1 MNEHL
6 VEKLID
12 STRVFEGRMIR
23 VRVDNVQL
31 PTGKKVTREV
41 VEHPGAVA
49 VVAIRE
55 DKTVVMVRQ
64 FRHPAGKIL
73 LEIPAG
79 KLDKDEKPDACAVRE
94 LEEETGYKAAVMRK
108 LATVY
113 TTPGFTDELMHIYAA
128 EGLSQSRQN
137 TDEDEFIDIDYYN
150 PQQLKELIQ
159 DGQIE
164 DAKTLLGLF
173 MAGVLE

>member
-12 STRVFEGRMIR
+12 STRVFEGRMIS

-31 PTGKKVTREV
+31 PTEKKVTREV

-64 FRHPAGKIL
+64 YRHPAGKIL

-79 KLDKDEKPDACAVRE
+79 KLDEGENPDACAVRE
-94 LEEETGYKAAVMRK
+94 LEEETGYKAAVIRK

-128 EGLSQSRQN
+128 EGLSQSKQN
-137 TDEDEFIDIDYYN
+137 MDEDEFIDIDYYT
-150 PQQLKELIQ
+150 PQQLKEMIQ
-159 DGQIE
+159 AGQIE

-173 MAGVLE
+173 MAGVLK

>member
-12 STRVFEGRMIR
+12 STRVFEGRMIS

-31 PTGKKVTREV
+31 PTEKKVTREV

-64 FRHPAGKIL
+64 YRHPAGKIL

-79 KLDKDEKPDACAVRE
+79 KLDEGENPDACAVRE
-94 LEEETGYKAAVMRK
+94 LEEETGYKAAVIRK

-128 EGLSQSRQN
+128 EGLGQSKQN
-137 TDEDEFIDIDYYN
+137 MDEDEFIDIDYYT
-150 PQQLKELIQ
+150 PQQLKEMIQ
-159 DGQIE
+159 AGQIE

-173 MAGVLE
+173 MAGVLK